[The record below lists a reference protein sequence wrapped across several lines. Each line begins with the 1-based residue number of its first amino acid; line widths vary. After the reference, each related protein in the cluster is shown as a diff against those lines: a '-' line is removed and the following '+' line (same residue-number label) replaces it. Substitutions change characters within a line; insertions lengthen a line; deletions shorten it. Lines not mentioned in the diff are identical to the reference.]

1 MADGISTVALPLV
14 TGATGLGIASMFPG
28 LDLSAVI
35 GAFGGAF
42 CFVLFAKDINGWQR
56 AGYLVVG
63 WIGGYLIGQELMA
76 RGVGLTLGALTF
88 VAGLLCVVISVSAI
102 ESVQTGKWPT
112 WMQSA
117 WGWFRGIKRST

>member
-1 MADGISTVALPLV
+1 MADGITTVAVPLA
-14 TGATGLGIASMFPG
+14 TGAAGLGLASVFPG

-42 CFVLFAKDINGWQR
+42 CFVLFAKDINAWQR

-63 WIGGYLIGQELMA
+63 WIGGYLCGLELLA
-76 RGVGLTLGALTF
+76 RGFGLTIGATTF
-88 VAGLLCVVISVSAI
+88 VSGLLCVVLGVSVI

-112 WMQSA
+112 WMQAA
-117 WGWFRGIKRST
+117 WSWFRGNKGSA